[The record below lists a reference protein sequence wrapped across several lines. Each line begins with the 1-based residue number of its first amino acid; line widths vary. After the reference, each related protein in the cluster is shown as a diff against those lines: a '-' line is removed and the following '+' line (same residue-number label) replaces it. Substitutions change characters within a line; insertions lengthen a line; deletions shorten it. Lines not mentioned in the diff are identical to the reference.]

1 MVFAD
6 GSIAEYSDT
15 EEILEAVPES
25 KPFNSSSLLPY
36 WITDGCNAT
45 LFLSSMSKPHHWKL
59 CQNTSQQWIFC
70 PGNLSDIS
78 KGILLDDL
86 SASAHQLLDTGQLFK
101 GHTKFPRTYQTRTQV
116 QLRDSI
122 LRHVS
127 AHGLHSLIAPTSLLA
142 HQNMNDSDKTIWDA
156 AYDEEFDG
164 LSLLPTWEVLTKQQF
179 KSLSKGVKALPSM
192 AIATIKY
199 DTFNRPKRAKYRII
213 VLGNHDCRTWS
224 KESTAAPVISQL
236 ELQLLTSLAISQRCV
251 LKNCYIKQAF
261 VQSSLPED
269 EIYFIRPPKSCPRS
283 QPNTYCHLIQSL
295 YGLRQAP
302 KLWYEKLS
310 FHLRSIGLKQSATS
324 PCIFVGNLV
333 EGGPPIYVGIYV
345 DNIIYFSSS
354 DEVERYFES
363 RLSEIGDVDFMVK
376 VSHFLGIEFTWNEL
390 PDGHLSVSLT
400 QQSFI
405 ESLLDSLNIS
415 IEGISTY
422 SSPYRSGVHIDSIL
436 HEDMTSSER
445 DRL

>member
-1 MVFAD
+1 MVFAN

-101 GHTKFPRTYQTRTQV
+101 GHTKFPCMYQTRTHV

-251 LKNCYIKQAF
+251 LKNCDIKQAF
-261 VQSSLPED
+261 
-269 EIYFIRPPKSCPRS
+269 CP
-283 QPNTYCHLIQSL
+283 I
-295 YGLRQAP
+295 
-302 KLWYEKLS
+302 
-310 FHLRSIGLKQSATS
+310 
-324 PCIFVGNLV
+324 
-333 EGGPPIYVGIYV
+333 
-345 DNIIYFSSS
+345 
-354 DEVERYFES
+354 
-363 RLSEIGDVDFMVK
+363 
-376 VSHFLGIEFTWNEL
+376 
-390 PDGHLSVSLT
+390 
-400 QQSFI
+400 
-405 ESLLDSLNIS
+405 
-415 IEGISTY
+415 IST
-422 SSPYRSGVHIDSIL
+422 
-436 HEDMTSSER
+436 
-445 DRL
+445 